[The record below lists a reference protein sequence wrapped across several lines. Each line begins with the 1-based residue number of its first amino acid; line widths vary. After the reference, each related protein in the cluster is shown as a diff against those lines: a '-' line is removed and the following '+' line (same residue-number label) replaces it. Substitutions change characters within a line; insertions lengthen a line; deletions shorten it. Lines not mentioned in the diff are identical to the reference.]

1 MKEVI
6 EKEKSDVSK
15 LRELMGKDLED
26 DENDEDFVEEEE
38 EEEEEGDTVIDMETL
53 KRDHE
58 EEDTEKRQK
67 LYHV

>member
-26 DENDEDFVEEEE
+26 DENDEDFVEEEGEE
-38 EEEEEGDTVIDMETL
+38 EEEEEGDTVIDMDTL

-67 LYHV
+67 L

>member
-38 EEEEEGDTVIDMETL
+38 EEGDTVIDMDTL

-67 LYHV
+67 L

>member
-26 DENDEDFVEEEE
+26 DENAEDFVEEEEEE
-38 EEEEEGDTVIDMETL
+38 EEEEEGDTVIDMDTL

-67 LYHV
+67 L

>member
-38 EEEEEGDTVIDMETL
+38 EEEEEEEGDTVIDMDTL

-67 LYHV
+67 L